1 MAPID
6 ARDARDDVAAPHSII
21 RRVLAAASS
30 PASRA
35 RDDERASFS
44 TSRLHRGLGYGAE
57 DDADDGGSDVDGF
70 HDASDVV
77 MFASDASDAE
87 RGSGTAMTTRERT
100 TTRARGPSRALR
112 AGAGA
117 AVGSVL
123 VLAAI
128 VGSRPRGTTSEVA
141 LSVADEADAR
151 EGWERSDASSRASA
165 PGGWRLPANYV
176 RSEAWRTSE
185 YASLE
190 TQRDYIMASLGRFF
204 GLSGRLGSDPA
215 SWDPTTVILADGA
228 TLPKDFDVREKWP
241 KCAALVSEA
250 LDQGE
255 CGSCWAVAPAKVM
268 ADRLCIAT
276 NGAVAS
282 HLSAMQL
289 LSCGKLENGTFDAGS
304 TYSGSC
310 DGGFPNE
317 AYEKARTSGIVSG
330 GLFGDDKTCMPYAFA
345 PCQHPCNPNHV
356 AQCPTTCRNKNVNL
370 SSQRYEVTSL
380 VTCGTNDFNCMA
392 LELFNHGPVSSYVGD
407 VFDEFYKYKS
417 GVYSLSKDVAA
428 RGENHGGHVMEVIGW
443 GTTESGTRYWKVY
456 NSWLNWGDQGY
467 GKIAVGELSIG
478 ESIEAVRMSTTS
490 GAAATTSKTRSS

>member
-1 MAPID
+1 MTPID
-6 ARDARDDVAAPHSII
+6 ARDARDDVAAPQSLI

-35 RDDERASFS
+35 RDEERASFS
-44 TSRLHRGLGYGAE
+44 TSRQHQGLGYGAE
-57 DDADDGGSDVDGF
+57 DDADDEGSDVDGF
-70 HDASDVV
+70 HDASDLAL
-77 MFASDASDAE
+77 FASDASDAE
-87 RGSGTAMTTRERT
+87 RGSGTAMTTRGRT
-100 TTRARGPSRALR
+100 TTRACGPSRALR

-123 VLAAI
+123 ALAAV
-128 VGSRPRGTTSEVA
+128 VGSRARGTTSGIA
-141 LSVADEADAR
+141 LSVADESGAR

-165 PGGWRLPANYV
+165 PGGWRLPADYV
-176 RSEAWRTSE
+176 RSEAWSTSE

-190 TQRDYIMASLGRFF
+190 TQKEYIMASLGRFF
-204 GLSGRLGSDPA
+204 GLNGPLGSNPT
-215 SWDPTTVILADGA
+215 SWDPTTVKLADGA

-276 NGAVAS
+276 NGAVAT

-289 LSCGKLENGTFDAGS
+289 LSCGNFDNGAFDTSSAF
-304 TYSGSC
+304 SGSC

-317 AYEKARTSGIVSG
+317 AYEKARANGIVSG
-330 GLFGDDKTCMPYAFA
+330 GLFGDDETCMPYAFA
-345 PCQHPCNPNHV
+345 PCQHPCEPNHV
-356 AQCPTTCRNKNVNL
+356 AQCPSTCRNEHANL
-370 SSQRYEVTSL
+370 SSQRYEVASL
-380 VTCGTNDFNCMA
+380 VTCSTNDFNCMA

-407 VFDEFYKYKS
+407 VFDEFYQYKS
-417 GVYSLSKDVAA
+417 GVYSLSEDVAA
-428 RGENHGGHVMEVIGW
+428 RGKNHGGHVMEVIGW
-443 GTTESGTRYWKVY
+443 GTTANGTRYWKVY
-456 NSWLNWGDQGY
+456 NSWLNWGDKGY

-490 GAAATTSKTRSS
+490 GAAATSETRNS